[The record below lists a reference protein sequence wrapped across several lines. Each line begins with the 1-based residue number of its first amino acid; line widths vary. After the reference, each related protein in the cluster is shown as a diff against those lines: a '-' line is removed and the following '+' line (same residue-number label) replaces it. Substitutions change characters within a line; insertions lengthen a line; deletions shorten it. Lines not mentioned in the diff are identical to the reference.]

1 MMAQMRKVPDSW
13 QTGLLNVGKGC
24 YGYIQTG
31 GLNISNAGLVIGRNS
46 CLVIDTL
53 YVKPMAQA
61 FQRAIRK
68 VTNTPI
74 GQIVYTHHHADHTLG
89 SNFFPKKIPII
100 GHRHMRERMKETGLD
115 LAHYRRVNPEYAE
128 HLKGLKHRYP
138 NYIYEGAMN
147 LNLGGIEA
155 ELHHLGHGHSKG
167 DTIVYIPSAKVLY
180 SGDCCFNFVT
190 PATFD
195 ADIGNWI
202 RTTQRILKDFDFK
215 TVVPGHGP
223 VGDRRAVIE
232 MLGYLKL
239 VRREARKRFNQG
251 VTAQRTA
258 KNIPLGPYKD
268 WMKPDR
274 VEQAVMKLFNEFK
287 GVKNKVISLDA
298 ARGG

>member
-1 MMAQMRKVPDSW
+1 MPQMRKVKKDW
-13 QTGLLNVGKGC
+13 QTGLINMGKGC

-31 GLNISNAGLVIGRNS
+31 GLNISNAGLVVGTES

-53 YVKPMAQA
+53 YVKPMAQT
-61 FQRAIRK
+61 FQRAIRR
-68 VTNTPI
+68 VTKKPI

-100 GHRHMRERMKETGLD
+100 AHRYMRERMEETGLD
-115 LAHYRRVNPEYAE
+115 LAHYRHVNPEYAE
-128 HLKGLKHRYP
+128 HLKNLTHRYP
-138 NYIYEGAMN
+138 TYIYEGSMT
-147 LNLGGIEA
+147 LDLGGIKA

-167 DTIVYIPSAKVLY
+167 DTIVYIPTTRVLY

-202 RTTQRILKDFDFK
+202 RTTQRILKIFNFK
-215 TVVPGHGP
+215 AVVPGHGP
-223 VGDRRAVIE
+223 IGDRRAVEE

-239 VRREARKRFNQG
+239 VRREAKKRFNQG
-251 VTAQRTA
+251 MAARRAA
-258 KNIPLGPYKD
+258 KDIPLGPYRN

-287 GVKNKVISLDA
+287 GARNKVISLDA
-298 ARGG
+298 AHGG

>member
-1 MMAQMRKVPDSW
+1 MRKVEKNW
-13 QTGLLNVGKGC
+13 QTGLIGVGKGC

-31 GLNISNAGLVIGRNS
+31 GLNISNAGLVVGADS

-61 FQRAIRK
+61 FQRSIRK
-68 VTNTPI
+68 VTKKPI

-100 GHRHMRERMKETGLD
+100 AHRHMRERMEETGLD
-115 LAHYRRVNPEYAE
+115 LAHYRRVNPEYVE
-128 HLKGLKHRYP
+128 HLKGLDHRYP
-138 NYIYEGAMN
+138 TYIYEGAMT
-147 LNLGGIEA
+147 LDLGGVET
-155 ELHHLGHGHSKG
+155 ELHHFGHGHSKG
-167 DTIVYIPSAKVLY
+167 DTIVYVPTAGVLY

-202 RTTQRILKDFDFK
+202 RTTQRILKAFNFK

-223 VGDRRAVIE
+223 VGDRRAVEE

-239 VRREARKRFNQG
+239 VHREAKKRFKQG
-251 VTAQRTA
+251 MTARHAA
-258 KNIPLGPYKD
+258 KDIPLGHYGD

-287 GVKNKVISLDA
+287 GARNKVISLDA